1 MKHKLI
7 LILLAVFLPLSAF
20 STNVDEP
27 PHKQE
32 IPLNPVIE
40 GNSEWINRSLVQI
53 PIECHYFGMM
63 NSLVTTVWS
72 DLGDVTLTVT
82 NCSTGSVWYDSFD
95 SALEPQTVLPISG
108 EPGTYQI
115 IYITESGDIYEGIL
129 NIE

>member
-53 PIECHYFGMM
+53 PIECCYFGMM

-72 DLGDVTLTVT
+72 DLGDVVLTVT
-82 NCSTGSVWYDSFD
+82 NCSTGNVWYDSFD
-95 SALEPQTVLPISG
+95 SALEPQTVLTLSG
-108 EPGTYQI
+108 EPGIYQI
-115 IYITESGDIYEGIL
+115 VYITESGGVYEGTFTIQ
-129 NIE
+129 